1 MIFPAIDLLGGESVR
16 LYQGD
21 YQKKMVVEKDPL
33 TQLQAIESAGLRQVH
48 LVDLDGAKKGL
59 SVNADLIRRLREN
72 SDIFLELGG
81 GIRTL
86 QQIDDYLQL
95 GINRVILG
103 SIAVTNPELVQEA
116 VTRFGPEKIV
126 VGVDGQDGQVKTAG
140 WTEASQQSFAEV
152 VSAMTALGVTNF
164 IVTDISRDGTLSG
177 PNVALLKQLQQDFPA
192 SRFVV
197 SGGVSTLADIAT
209 LQESGLV
216 DMIVGRALY
225 DGDLT
230 LADLKEAEDG
240 VSETNY
246 SSLGY

>member
-21 YQKKMVVEKDPL
+21 YQKKMVVETDPF
-33 TQLQAIESAGLRQVH
+33 TQLQAIEAAGLRQVH
-48 LVDLDGAKKGL
+48 LVDLDGAKKGA

-140 WTEASQQSFAEV
+140 WTEASQH
-152 VSAMTALGVTNF
+152 TGRYCN
-164 IVTDISRDGTLSG
+164 
-177 PNVALLKQLQQDFPA
+177 
-192 SRFVV
+192 
-197 SGGVSTLADIAT
+197 AT
-209 LQESGLV
+209 GKR
-216 DMIVGRALY
+216 VGRY
-225 DGDLT
+225 DCRSRT
-230 LADLKEAEDG
+230 IRR
-240 VSETNY
+240 
-246 SSLGY
+246 